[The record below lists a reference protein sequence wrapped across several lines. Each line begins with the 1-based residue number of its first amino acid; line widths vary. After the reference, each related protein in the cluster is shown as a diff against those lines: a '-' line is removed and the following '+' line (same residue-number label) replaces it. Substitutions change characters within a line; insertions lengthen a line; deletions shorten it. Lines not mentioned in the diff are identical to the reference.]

1 MILRLDRG
9 PKRPTAAMM
18 TTMIEDWVHI
28 APLTLAGA
36 AAMTFGAAYV
46 RGLTGFGM
54 AIILVPLLGLIIAPG
69 EAVVLGILLQLLI
82 GPVGIKLILADAD
95 RATALPIGLLAM
107 ATTPVG
113 MVALDA
119 TTPDVARLLITVIAV
134 GAFIAVLLPKQA
146 EGHQPG
152 RIAVAATGLASGV
165 LTGFAAMPGPP
176 VVPFYL
182 RRPLEPKVARASM
195 LLIFFLTAIAGT
207 LAALWVGIATSRL
220 LLLSVI
226 LFPPMWLGN
235 YVGARHFGRVPEQVW
250 QALVA
255 VVLGLAAV
263 SAVVRLLT

>member
-1 MILRLDRG
+1 MNAILHLTG
-9 PKRPTAAMM
+9 L
-18 TTMIEDWVHI
+18 

-36 AAMTFGAAYV
+36 AAMTFGAAYI

-82 GPVGIKLILADAD
+82 GPVGIRIIMADAD
-95 RATALPIGLLAM
+95 RATAVPIALLAM

-119 TTPDVARLLITVIAV
+119 TTPDVARLLITLVAV
-134 GAFIAVLLPKQA
+134 GAFIAVLLPKQP
-146 EGHQPG
+146 EGHRPG
-152 RIAVAATGLASGV
+152 RAAITGTGVSSGV

-182 RRPLEPKVARASM
+182 RRHLEPKVARASM
-195 LLIFFLTAIAGT
+195 LLIFFGTAIAGT
-207 LAALWVGIATSRL
+207 FAALWVGIATWRL
-220 LLLSVI
+220 FLLSVL

-235 YVGARHFGRVPEQVW
+235 RVGARHFGRVPPHVW
-250 QALVA
+250 QAMVA
-255 VVLGLAAV
+255 IVLGIAAV
-263 SAVVRLLT
+263 SAVVRLLN

>member
-1 MILRLDRG
+1 LTGLSHFVG
-9 PKRPTAAMM
+9 L
-18 TTMIEDWVHI
+18 

-82 GPVGIKLILADAD
+82 GPVGIRLIMADAD
-95 RATALPIGLLAM
+95 RATAVPIALLAM
-107 ATTPVG
+107 ATTPIG

-119 TTPDVARLLITVIAV
+119 TTPDVARLLITLVAV
-134 GAFIAVLLPKQA
+134 GAFVAVLLPKQP
-146 EGHQPG
+146 EGHRPG
-152 RIAVAATGLASGV
+152 RAAIAGTGLASGV

-182 RRPLEPKVARASM
+182 RRHLAPKVARASM
-195 LLIFFLTAIAGT
+195 LLIFFGTAIAGT
-207 LAALWVGIATSRL
+207 LAALWVGIATWRL
-220 LLLSVI
+220 FLLSVL

-235 YVGARHFGRVPEQVW
+235 RIGARHFGSVPPRVW
-250 QALVA
+250 QTMVA
-255 VVLGLAAV
+255 VVLGVAAV
-263 SAVVRLLT
+263 SAVVRILN